1 MRDGVST
8 TTTDQAVN
16 RGPTLVDLRNRVS
29 LLEEIRMRRAGVP
42 REAKQLKPATL
53 QLLNSAIQSRGGISP
68 SAPALAPA
76 LIAMLSKGKSA
87 STWND
92 YAGALRS
99 WTAYAAAAGTPFL
112 PADPVHFANF
122 LATESMGEKRYGQ
135 TKRRVC
141 AIDAISNLAETPS
154 PAKHPLVTA
163 FRSGALR
170 TLTFHRGQKVA
181 VLSSDL
187 HIAARQL
194 PSLVQTIQDH
204 QRSSGIRRW
213 TELWAESVLTH
224 MHYLT
229 DGALRWD
236 DAHEGQLGDHL
247 WFEQSRVVDIGIFG
261 SKTDPMLLG
270 QPGVMIW
277 PEDPESG
284 ANRVLRGIQAGL
296 ERLVALPSEVLAT
309 ITTRFRTKH
318 GYSGTPGVS
327 AMRTWP
333 ACVLDVANRLYSMG
347 LPVHCLSIYGRWLVD
362 KLDVETDLSA
372 PIPYNAF
379 LRSIKRILAAAGLDA
394 AGVGAHSFRR
404 GGTAER
410 IEEGA
415 SNSQIMHL
423 LRHRSTASGR
433 TYILSSARSTA
444 LAQTSDLGHAG
455 TGGMI
460 ASAGGVAIWRAR
472 SP

>member
-1 MRDGVST
+1 M
-8 TTTDQAVN
+8 
-16 RGPTLVDLRNRVS
+16 S
-29 LLEEIRMRRAGVP
+29 LLEEVRMRRAGVP
-42 REAKQLKPATL
+42 RVAKQLKPATL
-53 QLLNSAIQSRGGISP
+53 QLLNSAIQSRSGSNNP
-68 SAPALAPA
+68 TTALAPA
-76 LIAMLSKGKSA
+76 LIAMLSRGKSA

-92 YAGALRS
+92 YAGVLHG
-99 WTAYAAAAGTPFL
+99 WTAYATAAGTPFL
-112 PADPVHFANF
+112 PADPLHFANF
-122 LATESMGEKRYGQ
+122 LATKSVSERGYGQ

-141 AIDAISNLAETPS
+141 AIDAISQLAEAPS
-154 PAKHPLVTA
+154 PSKHPLVTA
-163 FRSGALR
+163 FRAGALR

-181 VLSSDL
+181 VLSTDL
-187 HIAARQL
+187 QVAARQL
-194 PSLVQTIQDH
+194 PSLSQPPDSGPEAR
-204 QRSSGIRRW
+204 RSSFRSCRW
-213 TELWAESVLTH
+213 TNLWGESVLTH

-247 WFEQSRVVDIGIFG
+247 WFHQSRVVDIGIFG

-270 QPGVMIW
+270 QPGVMVW

-284 ANRVLRGIQAGL
+284 ANRVLRGVQAAL
-296 ERLVALPSEVLAT
+296 ERLVALPPEVLAP
-309 ITTRFRTKH
+309 IATRFRTKH

-333 ACVLDVANRLYSMG
+333 AGVLHVANRLYSTG
-347 LPVHCLSIYGRWLVD
+347 LPVHCLPIFGRWLVD
-362 KLDVETDLSA
+362 KLDTETDLSA
-372 PIPYNAF
+372 PISYTAF

-423 LRHRSTASGR
+423 LRHRSTASAWR
-433 TYILSSARSTA
+433 TYILSAVRSTA
-444 LAQTSDLGHAG
+444 LAQRSASGTAG

-460 ASAGGVAIWRAR
+460 ASAGEVAIRAR